1 MISESQAKLLP
12 SEELKR
18 ELRAILKAKPELY
31 ELTRRQPDDP
41 DPGRKVTL
49 FAFDDGKRQAYPL
62 IEIMGK
68 WQGKVFVGRVPG
80 DSKDN
85 SLAFEL
91 DAIKQFGISHVVCLI
106 PEEDIEDVYGISGYV
121 QAARERFGERFII
134 VEILNWEPP
143 VDDEAYE
150 KALDQIHAALCR
162 GESVLV
168 HCGAACGRT
177 GTFVS
182 CLLVKQGMD
191 TTNAVKKY
199 RKFRGCGPETEDQ
212 AAYVARYENRC
223 K

>member
-12 SEELKR
+12 SEQLKR
-18 ELRAILKAKPELY
+18 ELRAILKAKPGLY

-91 DAIKQFGISHVVCLI
+91 DAIKQ
-106 PEEDIEDVYGISGYV
+106 
-121 QAARERFGERFII
+121 
-134 VEILNWEPP
+134 
-143 VDDEAYE
+143 
-150 KALDQIHAALCR
+150 
-162 GESVLV
+162 
-168 HCGAACGRT
+168 
-177 GTFVS
+177 
-182 CLLVKQGMD
+182 
-191 TTNAVKKY
+191 Y
-199 RKFRGCGPETEDQ
+199 RKCRGCGPETEDQ

-223 K
+223 KGMKKGPGEK